1 MSSVFT
7 RILMVAA
14 ASLVLTAC
22 DKPKEAAATAPA
34 AAVSLAALQSEA
46 RGFAVGPAMSARTVY
61 VFFDPQC
68 PHCAALW
75 ESAKPLKSQA
85 RFVWIPVR
93 VLNKTSEEQGASLLA
108 AADPVK
114 AMDEH
119 EASMKVKGPGIQS
132 GPATDAQ
139 RPAVTANTALMTRY
153 GFASVPTIV
162 AAHAQTGALSTHE
175 GSMST
180 SELASFLGLQV
191 PAGGS
196 S

>member
-1 MSSVFT
+1 MPSVFT
-7 RILMVAA
+7 SFLMVAA
-14 ASLVLTAC
+14 ATLVLAAC
-22 DKPKEAAATAPA
+22 DPPKEAATAPA
-34 AAVSLAALQSEA
+34 AAVSAAALQSEA
-46 RGFAVGPAMSARTVY
+46 RGFSVGPAMSARTVY

-75 ESAKPLKSQA
+75 EAAKPLKSQA

-93 VLNKTSEEQGASLLA
+93 LLNKTSEEQGASLLA
-108 AADPVK
+108 APDPVK

-119 EASMKVKGPGIQS
+119 EASMRAKGPGIQP

-153 GFASVPTIV
+153 GFASVPTVV
-162 AAHAQTGALSTHE
+162 ATQAQTGALSTHE

-180 SELASFLGLQV
+180 AELARFLGV
-191 PAGGS
+191 PAPAS
-196 S
+196 